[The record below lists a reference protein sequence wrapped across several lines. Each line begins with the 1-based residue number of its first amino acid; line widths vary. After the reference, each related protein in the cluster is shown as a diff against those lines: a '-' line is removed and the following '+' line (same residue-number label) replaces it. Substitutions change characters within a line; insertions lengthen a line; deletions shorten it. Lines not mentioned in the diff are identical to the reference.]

1 MNGIDSNSADWL
13 LVGFEDRLNMIS
25 GFPQTDE
32 DFDDLIF
39 AFRNTAAVLVP
50 EPTSLVPEPASL
62 ALIGSAIVGFGV
74 IRRRRNA
81 S

>member
-13 LVGFEDRLNMIS
+13 LVGIEDRLNMIS

-39 AFRNTAAVLVP
+39 AFRNIPPLVP
-50 EPTSLVPEPASL
+50 EPASLVPEPASL
-62 ALIGSAIVGFGV
+62 ALIGSAIAGFAV
-74 IRRRRNA
+74 IRRRRNV